1 MSETCTPDEMEIR
14 ELISRQFECLNWS
27 PDEDANWDGLV
38 DGFVAGATL
47 FGAKRPA
54 SPQTPEEFA
63 ERMKALRDNQGVLEF
78 AEKGICCEVFVPG
91 HQLFLAGQEPGGLAG
106 RCAGVGLRR
115 RHSGSILGGRLD
127 RLSAIARSA
136 RASFGTGLA
145 NPLPN
150 AVLLRRGPMLPRRLP
165 AESSV
170 A

>member
-27 PDEDANWDGLV
+27 PDEDADWDGLV

-78 AEKGICCEVFVPG
+78 AEKGICCEVFVIG
-91 HQLFLAGQEPGGLAG
+91 N
-106 RCAGVGLRR
+106 V
-115 RHSGSILGGRLD
+115 
-127 RLSAIARSA
+127 AIAAAGCEMTENQTDVTRDISCFLLVKNPEGWRVAAQGWDYVDDIPAAFSA
-136 RASFGTGLA
+136 AGLTD
-145 NPLPN
+145 
-150 AVLLRRGPMLPRRLP
+150 
-165 AESSV
+165 
-170 A
+170 